1 MSIVSLILPLFALA
15 AWIIIV
21 HLVLQARHHLLFLK
35 DIEPLALSAC
45 PPLSVIVPARNEE
58 RNLEDALQSLLR
70 QDYPAIEFIVINDR
84 STDATGAILERLAQQ
99 DSRLRLLTISSLP
112 HGWLGKNYALHR
124 GAQVANGAYL
134 LFTDADVVM
143 HPLTLRKAMQHMIAH
158 DLDYVTIAPEITM
171 RRAWLQV
178 IAAMFGFSL
187 LILFQPW
194 KMRDPKSPCHIGIGA
209 FTLVRTEA
217 YRVLGGHK
225 PIALRPD
232 DDLKLSKLFKR
243 HGYRQDLLLGQGMI
257 FVEWYASL
265 REMIEG
271 LSKNTFAG
279 VDYRI
284 SLVVLG
290 TLLAFA
296 IHLWPWV
303 GLAVTTGL
311 VQFLYGLVVLI
322 IGIVMAR
329 LLASQGIPPLYALG
343 FPAAILLLLYIQWK
357 AMLSTLWS
365 GGITWRGTHY
375 PLKALKANKL

>member
-1 MSIVSLILPLFALA
+1 MLTLSLALFALV
-15 AWIIIV
+15 AWILMA
-21 HLVLQARHHLLFLK
+21 HLVFQAQRHLLFLK
-35 DIEPLALSAC
+35 DLDPLAPSAC
-45 PPLSVIVPARNEE
+45 PPLSIIVPARNEE
-58 RNLEDALQSLLR
+58 RHVEEAIRSLLN
-70 QDYPAIEFIVINDR
+70 QDYPAIECIVVDDR
-84 STDATGAILERLAQQ
+84 STDQTGAILERLTQQ

-112 HGWLGKNYALHR
+112 QGWLGKNYALHR
-124 GAQVANGAYL
+124 GAQIANGAYL

-143 HPLTLRKAMQHMIAH
+143 HPLTLRKALQHMIMQ
-158 DLDYVTIAPEITM
+158 DLDYVTIAPQITM
-171 RRAWLQV
+171 RRAALQV
-178 IAAMFGFSL
+178 VAAIFGFVL

-194 KMRDPKSPCHIGIGA
+194 KMRNPKSPCHIGIGA

-225 PIALRPD
+225 PIAMRPD

-243 HGYRQDLLLGQGMI
+243 RGYRQDLLLGQGMI

-265 REMIEG
+265 RELIEG
-271 LSKNTFAG
+271 LLKNTFAG

-290 TLLAFA
+290 TLASFA
-296 IHLWPWV
+296 VHLWPWV

-311 VQFLYGLVVLI
+311 AQFLYGLVLLLMLTVVS
-322 IGIVMAR
+322 GI
-329 LLASQGIPPLYALG
+329 LASQGINPLWAIG

-357 AMLSTLWS
+357 AMLIALWS

-375 PLKALKANKL
+375 PLKALKANKV